1 MRHNTE
7 AVINAANVPLTRG
20 QAFTLK
26 ELADCYMACYQ
37 AGDRQ
42 QATRLSWFVQ
52 LLGDKI
58 AHEIDGDDIQDAL
71 DALQRRGRVHNRGGA
86 SRDPLLVATHKA
98 LKPASVNRY
107 RSTIQAVLTWGR
119 KRRLMPKGWL
129 NPVGET
135 ERLPEDNVRTRF
147 LSEDEYQRLLKA
159 SKASYWKKLHVLIKL
174 AVTTG
179 ARRGTLFSLTWAD
192 VDLKEKRA
200 FVERTKNGEPFVLV
214 LQDDVVKELKA
225 LKGAS
230 LADELVFCGRNP
242 YKPMNLEKAYYNALA
257 NAGIEG
263 ACFHTLRHTHAS
275 RLAAQ
280 GAPLLAI
287 ANSMNHKSLAM
298 TQRYAHLCVDSRAE
312 MLARVFGN
320 AA

>member
-7 AVINAANVPLTRG
+7 AVSAVIIPLTRG

-37 AGDRQ
+37 AGDSQ
-42 QATRLSWFVQ
+42 QGTRIAWFVQ
-52 LLGDKI
+52 HLGDKI
-58 AHEIDGDDIQDAL
+58 AHEIDGDDIQDTL

-86 SRDPLLVATHKA
+86 SRDAVLVSTHKA
-98 LKPASVNRY
+98 LKPASINRY
-107 RSTIQAVLTWGR
+107 RTTIQAVLTWGR
-119 KRRLMPKGWL
+119 KKRLMPKGWV

-135 ERLPEDNVRTRF
+135 ERLPEDNARTRF

-200 FVERTKNGEPFVLV
+200 FAERTKNGEPFVLV
-214 LQDDVVKELKA
+214 LQDDVAKELKA
-225 LKGAS
+225 LKGAAQ
-230 LADELVFCGRNP
+230 ADELVFCGRNP

-275 RLAAQ
+275 WLAKQ

-287 ANSMNHKSLAM
+287 ADSMGHKSLAM
-298 TQRYAHLCVDSRAE
+298 TKRYAHLCIDTRAE
-312 MLARVFGN
+312 MLTRVFAQ
-320 AA
+320 AAA

>member
-7 AVINAANVPLTRG
+7 AVGSTVIVPLTRG

-26 ELADCYMACYQ
+26 ELADCYMACYT
-37 AGDRQ
+37 AGDKQ
-42 QATRLSWFVQ
+42 QGTRIAWFVQ
-52 LLGDKI
+52 FLGDKI
-58 AHEIDGDDIQDAL
+58 AHEIDGDDIQDVL

-86 SRDPLLVATHKA
+86 SRDAQLVETHKP
-98 LKPASVNRY
+98 LKPASINRY
-107 RSTIQAVLTWGR
+107 RTTIQAVLTWGR
-119 KRRLMPKGWL
+119 KRRLMPRGYI

-159 SKASYWKKLHVLIKL
+159 AKASYWKKLHVLIKL

-179 ARRGTLFSLTWAD
+179 ARRGTLFALTWGD

-200 FVERTKNGEPFVLV
+200 FAERTKNGEPFVLV
-214 LQDDVVKELKA
+214 LQDDVAKELKS

-230 LADELVFCGRNP
+230 QADELVFCGRNP
-242 YKPMNLEKAYYNALA
+242 YKPMSLEKAYYNALA
-257 NAGIEG
+257 NAQIEG

-275 RLAAQ
+275 WLAKQ

-287 ANSMNHKSLAM
+287 ADSMGHKSLAM
-298 TQRYAHLCVDSRAE
+298 TKRYAHLCIDSRAE
-312 MLARVFGN
+312 MLSRVFAN

>member
-7 AVINAANVPLTRG
+7 AVQNAVNVPLTRG
-20 QAFTLK
+20 QAFTLR

-58 AHEIDGDDIQDAL
+58 AHDIDGDDIQDAL

-159 SKASYWKKLHVLIKL
+159 SKASYWKKLHVLVQM

-179 ARRGTLFSLTWAD
+179 ARRGTLMALTWGD
-192 VDLKEKRA
+192 VNLDEKRA
-200 FVERTKNGEPFVLV
+200 FAERTKNGEPFVLT
-214 LQDDVVKELKA
+214 LLDSVVKELKA
-225 LKGAS
+225 LKGAAQ
-230 LADELVFCGRNP
+230 ADELVFCGRNP
-242 YKPMNLEKAYYNALA
+242 YKPMNFEKAYYNALA

-275 RLAAQ
+275 RLAEQ

-287 ANSMNHKSLAM
+287 ADSMNHKSLAM
-298 TQRYAHLCVDSRAE
+298 TKRYAHLCVNSRAE